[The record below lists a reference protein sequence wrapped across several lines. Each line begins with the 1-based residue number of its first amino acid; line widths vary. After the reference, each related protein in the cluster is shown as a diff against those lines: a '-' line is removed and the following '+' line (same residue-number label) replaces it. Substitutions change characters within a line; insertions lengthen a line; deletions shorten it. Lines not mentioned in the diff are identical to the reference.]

1 MRPNDGTAP
10 DAIARIFSDP
20 SALWTLDEVAG
31 RFGLS
36 LGEAIR
42 VMSDLE
48 AIDVVRRIG
57 DEYVPGRGAATA
69 S

>member
-1 MRPNDGTAP
+1 MGPDFSTREAIMRV
-10 DAIARIFSDP
+10 FQDP
-20 SALWTLDEVAG
+20 SAVWTLDELAG
-31 RFGLS
+31 RFGMS

-42 VMSDLE
+42 AMSDLE

-57 DEYVPGRGAATA
+57 DEYVPGLGTATA

>member
-1 MRPNDGTAP
+1 MGPDSIPR
-10 DAIARIFSDP
+10 DAIMRVFQDP
-20 SALWTLDEVAG
+20 SAVWTLDELAG
-31 RFGLS
+31 RFGMS

-42 VMSDLE
+42 AMSDLE

-57 DEYVPGRGAATA
+57 DEYVPGLGTATA